1 MIASSQALLHRLLE
15 QAQAS
20 SPLEWL
26 ALAAGLGYAVLAVR
40 RDRRAW
46 IFGALSSALLAWLA
60 AGARLP
66 LQAALQTVYVAFAV
80 YGFRTW
86 TREADAT
93 DAGRVRILRWPLWR
107 NGAALLAVGIGTL
120 AFAPLLAR
128 HTDAAWPTL
137 DAAVTLGSLLATWMT
152 ARALLDNWAWWIVVD
167 AASLVLYASQGLM
180 FVALLYLVY
189 MIIAVIGLRDWTRRS
204 RGAPDSAGPPGAA
217 PG

>member
-1 MIASSQALLHRLLE
+1 MERSPQALLHGLLE

-66 LQAALQTVYVAFAV
+66 LQAALQTAYVAFAV

-86 TREADAT
+86 TREADAA
-93 DAGRVRILRWPLWR
+93 DAGRVRILRWPPWR
-107 NGAALLAVGIGTL
+107 NGAALLAIGVGTL
-120 AFAPLLAR
+120 ALAPLLAR
-128 HTDAAWPTL
+128 HADAAWPAL

-152 ARALLDNWAWWIVVD
+152 ARALLDNWVWWIVVD
-167 AASLVLYASQGLM
+167 AASLVLYASQGLS

-189 MIIAVIGLRDWTRRS
+189 MVIAMVGLRDWSRRY
-204 RGAPDSAGPPGAA
+204 RAQADAGGPRGAA

>member
-1 MIASSQALLHRLLE
+1 METSLQASLQRLSE

-46 IFGALSSALLAWLA
+46 IFGAVSSAVLAWLA

-66 LQAALQTVYVAFAV
+66 LQAALQTAYVAMAV

-86 TREADAT
+86 TREADAA
-93 DAGRVRILRWPLWR
+93 DAGRVRIQRWPLRR
-107 NGAALLAVGIGTL
+107 NVAALIAVALGTL
-120 AFAPLLAR
+120 ALAPLLAR
-128 HTDAAWPTL
+128 LTDAAWPTL

-152 ARALLDNWAWWIVVD
+152 ARALLDNWVWWIVVD
-167 AASLVLYASQGLM
+167 AASLVLYASQGLV

-189 MIIAVIGLRDWTRRS
+189 MVIAVIGLRDWTRRS

>member
-1 MIASSQALLHRLLE
+1 
-15 QAQAS
+15 
-20 SPLEWL
+20 
-26 ALAAGLGYAVLAVR
+26 
-40 RDRRAW
+40 
-46 IFGALSSALLAWLA
+46 
-60 AGARLP
+60 
-66 LQAALQTVYVAFAV
+66 QAALQTVYVAFAV

-86 TREADAT
+86 TREADAS

-128 HTDAAWPTL
+128 HTEAAWPTL

-152 ARALLDNWAWWIVVD
+152 ARALLDNWVWWIVVD
-167 AASLVLYASQGLM
+167 AASLVLYASQGLV

-189 MIIAVIGLRDWTRRS
+189 MVIAVVGLRDWGRRM
-204 RGAPDSAGPPGAA
+204 RAATDPAGSSGAA

>member
-1 MIASSQALLHRLLE
+1 METSLQALLWSLSR

-26 ALAAGLGYAVLAVR
+26 ALATGLGYAVLAVR

-46 IFGALSSALLAWLA
+46 VFGAVSSALLAWLA

-66 LQAALQTVYVAFAV
+66 LQAALQAVYVAFAV

-93 DAGRVRILRWPLWR
+93 DAGRVRVLRWPPWR
-107 NGAALLAVGIGTL
+107 NAAALVAVGLGTL
-120 AFAPLLAR
+120 ALAPLLAR
-128 HTDAAWPTL
+128 HAEAAWPTL

-152 ARALLDNWAWWIVVD
+152 ARALLDNWVWWIVVD
-167 AASLVLYASQGLM
+167 AASLVLYASQGLV

-189 MIIAVIGLRDWTRRS
+189 MVIAVVGLRDWGRRM
-204 RGAPDSAGPPGAA
+204 RAATDPAGSSGAA

>member
-1 MIASSQALLHRLLE
+1 METSLHASLQRLLE

-26 ALAAGLGYAVLAVR
+26 ALAAGLGYAVLAVG

-46 IFGALSSALLAWLA
+46 IFGAVSSAVLAWLA

-66 LQAALQTVYVAFAV
+66 LQAALQTAYVAMAV

-86 TREADAT
+86 TREADAA
-93 DAGRVRILRWPLWR
+93 DAGRVRIQRWPLRR
-107 NGAALLAVGIGTL
+107 NGAALIAVALGTL
-120 AFAPLLAR
+120 ALAPLLAR
-128 HTDAAWPTL
+128 LTDAAWPTL

-152 ARALLDNWAWWIVVD
+152 ARALLDNWVWWIVVD
-167 AASLVLYASQGLM
+167 AASLVLYASQGLV

-189 MIIAVIGLRDWTRRS
+189 MVIAVIGLRDWGRRL
-204 RGAPDSAGPPGAA
+204 RDAPPQAA
-217 PG
+217 P

>member
-1 MIASSQALLHRLLE
+1 MEALAVSLAAQAR
-15 QAQAS
+15 AS

-26 ALAAGLGYAVLAVR
+26 ALAAGLCYAVLAVR

-46 IFGALSSALLAWLA
+46 IFGAVSSAVLAWLA

-66 LQAALQTVYVAFAV
+66 LQAALQAVYVAMAV

-86 TREADAT
+86 TREADGA
-93 DAGRVRILRWPLWR
+93 DAGRVRIGRWPLGR
-107 NGAALLAVGIGTL
+107 NALALCVIVVGTL
-120 AFAPLLAR
+120 ALAPLLAR
-128 HTDAAWPTL
+128 HTDAAWPAL

-167 AASLVLYASQGLM
+167 AASLVLYASQGLV

-189 MIIAVIGLRDWTRRS
+189 MAIAVVGLRDWSRRA
-204 RGAPDSAGPPGAA
+204 RAA
-217 PG
+217 PPH